1 MHPYI
6 TLINQFFEIEQ
17 KIELEQLRE
26 KFERHFNRIQHTFA
40 QEGYHVLNPL
50 GETYS
55 ESRADY
61 EANIAGEGKS
71 KYIITK
77 VIKPIIYQE
86 QSGSR
91 FLVQKGVVIAE

>member
-50 GETYS
+50 GETY
-55 ESRADY
+55 Y